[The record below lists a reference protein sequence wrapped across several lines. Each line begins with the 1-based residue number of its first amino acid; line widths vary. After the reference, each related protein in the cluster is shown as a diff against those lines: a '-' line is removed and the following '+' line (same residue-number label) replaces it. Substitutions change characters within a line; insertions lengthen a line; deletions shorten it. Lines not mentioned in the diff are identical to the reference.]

1 MDENDD
7 LEQDLYEDDENRC
20 ESCEGTGEIVVGWE
34 YPEYVDCPHCKGTGK
49 ARDFPTKPMKRMRE
63 REIGEPY

>member
-1 MDENDD
+1 MKAMDENCD

-34 YPEYVDCPHCKGTGK
+34 YPDYVDCPHCKGTGK
-49 ARDFPTKPMKRMRE
+49 ARDFLDEADEAYERKRDW
-63 REIGEPY
+63 